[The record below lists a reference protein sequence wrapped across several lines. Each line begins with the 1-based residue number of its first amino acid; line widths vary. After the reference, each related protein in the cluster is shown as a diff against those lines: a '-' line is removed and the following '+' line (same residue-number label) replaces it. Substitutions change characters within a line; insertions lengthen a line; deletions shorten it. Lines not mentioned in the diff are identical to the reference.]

1 MDIILDNPFIPL
13 TKAQILEE
21 LDESE
26 KQVAE
31 GRSREAVFAIEEL
44 RKKHGF
50 DLQEG
55 C

>member
-13 TKAQILEE
+13 TKARTLEE

-26 KQVAE
+26 KQAAE
-31 GRSREAVFAIEEL
+31 ERCREAVSAIEEL

>member
-1 MDIILDNPFIPL
+1 MDTILDNPFIPL
-13 TKAQILEE
+13 TKARILEE

-31 GRSREAVFAIEEL
+31 GRCQEAFSAIEEL